1 MGAFQGDAFQRDAYQ
16 IGGITTYLT
25 ATPATGQ
32 GLIYFIMGGGIL
44 GSYDFLNHLLRD
56 SNAFFMT
63 LVNVDSPTKVTASTT
78 AANANFMEE

>member
-1 MGAFQGDAFQRDAYQ
+1 MAAAFQSDAFQNDAFQ
-16 IGGITTYLT
+16 T
-25 ATPATGQ
+25 AADAAATGQ

-44 GSYDFLNHLLRD
+44 GSYDFLNHLSRD